1 MIDQYLDE
9 LNVKKELLLLLNEEN
24 KRIDH
29 KFTIESK
36 SLENNQ
42 DQNIAPEQEVYV
54 KSMLEVITIKYIK
67 RTIDDK
73 KNNQDE
79 GNIQK
84 LTSLVSFRINKDTTF
99 DSLKDVAC
107 SFWVTSR

>member
-9 LNVKKELLLLLNEEN
+9 LNIKKELLQLLNEEN

-42 DQNIAPEQEVYV
+42 DQNISPEQEVYV

-67 RTIDDK
+67 
-73 KNNQDE
+73 
-79 GNIQK
+79 
-84 LTSLVSFRINKDTTF
+84 
-99 DSLKDVAC
+99 
-107 SFWVTSR
+107 VTH